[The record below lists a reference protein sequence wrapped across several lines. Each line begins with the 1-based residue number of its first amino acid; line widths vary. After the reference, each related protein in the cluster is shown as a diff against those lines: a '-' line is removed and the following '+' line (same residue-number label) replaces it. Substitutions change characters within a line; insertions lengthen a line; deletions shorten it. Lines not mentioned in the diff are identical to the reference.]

1 MNGKCNLHGN
11 SFKKRLAEN
20 EFYSEKVQKMLLF
33 LNQIFQYL
41 SIDANNLR
49 NAGYRTMILV
59 DTENDSL
66 SVADRTYKFA

>member
-41 SIDANNLR
+41 SVDANNLR
-49 NAGYRTMILV
+49 NAGYRTMILI